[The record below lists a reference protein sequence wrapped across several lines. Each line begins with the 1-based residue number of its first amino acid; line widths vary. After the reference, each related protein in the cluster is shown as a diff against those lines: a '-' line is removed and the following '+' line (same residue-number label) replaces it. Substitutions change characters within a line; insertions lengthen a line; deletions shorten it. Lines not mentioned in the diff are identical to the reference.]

1 MSIEDQISA
10 EELAKARAAVEMIR
24 ESVVGGI
31 DVDSSHVERS
41 HAYENQATA
50 KSYVAD
56 AYDAMLTKSVAQ
68 EKAMEQTI
76 EHEQGHGK

>member
-1 MSIEDQISA
+1 MSIEDQMSA
-10 EELAKARAAVEMIR
+10 EELAKARAAAEMIR
-24 ESVVGGI
+24 DSVVGMR
-31 DVDSSHVERS
+31 DVGSDHAERS

-50 KSYVAD
+50 KSYGAD

-76 EHEQGHGK
+76 EHEQGHER